1 LERLIAAHVQLRPL
15 IGADAFARSILRSP
29 VEQIGVWDEIDRHRP
44 FRCAPVQ

>member
-1 LERLIAAHVQLRPL
+1 
-15 IGADAFARSILRSP
+15 LRSP